1 MQGPKRLPVRAV
13 SNALDLGDPE
23 MLMSPPSLMSFPDL
37 DVEATRLEDDDRSGR
52 AEGVVFIYACQIG
65 KR

>member
-1 MQGPKRLPVRAV
+1 M